1 MIQYALK
8 ILKIKISKMRIGF
21 ASLYPYRPH
30 VKQMAYLVSQA
41 KLAGHDIF
49 FLEMGHGFENCHAKL
64 GESYFKKK
72 IASLK
77 IKYAGL
83 NGFLSGNK
91 DTLSEFINSEK
102 NCDLSNFEYSAR
114 STVASKYGVSSL
126 EDLQSENMKHL
137 IAKNIVTIQEAYTG
151 ALGWL
156 KIRNLDLVIGFN
168 GRIDVTNALM
178 QACMDIE
185 VPYYSLERS
194 WTGEGIQ
201 LVKNGTALSLST
213 VNDIVEQYAT
223 KPLKSYQI
231 IQAFTFLTKRFSRE
245 AFGEYRQWNSDQE
258 FGLVDKSYSWLYTP
272 SSIFERLGHPHWAV
286 EWENDMVA
294 VEFLLQS
301 RSIHPSQLIV
311 RGHPQWV
318 TYSPRSDQLYS
329 DWCAKIGAVYI
340 PSSSKVNTQELILKS
355 DNIISFGST
364 SAFEAGIAGK
374 TIFNLSP
381 AFYEKGGFII
391 NVLSK
396 KDGTYPAETKLPEKE
411 VSRLCLRALYSIN
424 YRYMK
429 LTEEIKAIDNYDYVY
444 KEMRQEDFFEKLH
457 GDKIF
462 ISNEDYC
469 DSTVDEDNFLDAFF
483 EDVEGNLFNKAF
495 FNDYKAKKGFIDV
508 DVKSDTKDVQIKR
521 VGLWKVMDMVDRY
534 VR

>member
-1 MIQYALK
+1 
-8 ILKIKISKMRIGF
+8 MRIGF
-21 ASLYPYRPH
+21 ATLYPYRPH

-41 KLAGHDIF
+41 KIAGHDVF
-49 FLEMGHGFENCHAKL
+49 FLEMGSGFENCHAKL
-64 GESYFKKK
+64 GEGYFKKK

-77 IKYAGL
+77 INYAGL

-91 DTLSEFINSEK
+91 DTLSELVNSEK
-102 NCDLSNFEYSAR
+102 NCDLSKFEYSAK

-126 EDLQSENMKHL
+126 EDLKNENIQQL
-137 IAKNIVTIQEAYTG
+137 IAKNIIAIQEAYTG

-156 KIRNLDLVIGFN
+156 EIRNFDLVIGFN

-178 QACMDIE
+178 QACIDTE
-185 VPYYSLERS
+185 VPYYSLDRS
-194 WTGEGIQ
+194 WTGDGIQ
-201 LVKNGTALSLST
+201 LVKNGTPLSLST
-213 VNDIVEQYAT
+213 VNDIVEQWAT

-231 IQAFTFLTKRFSRE
+231 IQAFTFLAKRFSRE
-245 AFGEYRQWNSDQE
+245 AFGEFRQWNSDQE
-258 FGLVDKSYSWLYTP
+258 FGLVDKKYSWLYTP
-272 SSIFERLGHPHWAV
+272 SSIFERLGHPDFSV
-286 EWENDMVA
+286 EWESDMAA

-311 RGHPQWV
+311 RGHPQWAIH
-318 TYSPRSDQLYS
+318 SPGSDQLYS
-329 DWCAKIGAVYI
+329 DWCAKIGATYI
-340 PSSSKVNTQELILKS
+340 ESNSRVNTQELILQS
-355 DNIISFGST
+355 ENIISFGST

-396 KDGTYPAETKLPEKE
+396 KDGVYLKETKLSEKE
-411 VSRLCLRALYSIN
+411 VARLCLRALYSIN

-444 KEMRQEDFFEKLH
+444 KEMQQEDFFEKLL
-457 GDKIF
+457 GETTL

-469 DSTVDEDNFLDAFF
+469 DSKVDEDCFLDAFC
-483 EDVEGNLFNKAF
+483 EDVEDNLFNKAF
-495 FNDYKAKKGFIDV
+495 FNEYKAKNGFIDI
-508 DVKSDTKDVQIKR
+508 DVKSDNKYKQIKR
-521 VGLWKVMDMVDRY
+521 AGLWKVMDLVDRY